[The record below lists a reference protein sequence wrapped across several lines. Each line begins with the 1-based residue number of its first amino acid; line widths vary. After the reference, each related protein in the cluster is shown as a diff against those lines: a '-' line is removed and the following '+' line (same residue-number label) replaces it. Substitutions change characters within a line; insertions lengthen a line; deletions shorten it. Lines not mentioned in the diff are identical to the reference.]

1 MEKTNKRK
9 KHIKSKETEKVLKEE
24 LTNEDYRKIQ
34 DLIRMEVASILFD
47 MYRKRRAWI
56 NA

>member
-1 MEKTNKRK
+1 MEKINKK
-9 KHIKSKETEKVLKEE
+9 NKHINKYGKKILKEE
-24 LTNEDYRKIQ
+24 LTDEDYKQIQ

>member
-1 MEKTNKRK
+1 MGKTNKRN
-9 KHIKSKETEKVLKEE
+9 KHIKGSKRKILEEE
-24 LTNEDYRKIQ
+24 LSDEDYRQIQ